1 MCLKGKNIDT
11 KCLVSFSPVTHP
23 VADVF
28 QESRCAHTGLCL
40 PQGLLDATAIKEY
53 ILLLRVAVEITEDL
67 QWPNKGEKKI
77 QVRSIVFFLS
87 FLKGFIYL
95 LERKRERTRAGRR
108 GRGKGEADP
117 PLSREHNMGLNHRTL
132 GSWPEPKAD
141 T

>member
-67 QWPNKGEKKI
+67 QWPNKGEKKNPGE
-77 QVRSIVFFLS
+77 VYCFLS
-87 FLKGFIYL
+87 FFFKRFYL
-95 LERKRERTRAGRR
+95 LT
-108 GRGKGEADP
+108 
-117 PLSREHNMGLNHRTL
+117 
-132 GSWPEPKAD
+132 
-141 T
+141 